1 MIVQMARARAA
12 QANLFARLPA
22 WCSGGTLFAL
32 ALAASLAPA
41 EAAVDRNQT
50 FPAARV
56 TSAPTFDAALSDPAW
71 AKAVKATS
79 FFDLTTRRPATLQT
93 TAYLLYDDQNLYVAF
108 RAEQAG
114 VAIHAAQTTNQIG
127 FGQDDAVGIG
137 IDTSAGQETYFFEAT
152 PRGVR
157 YQQSSE
163 SSRYDPPWRAQAA
176 VDGSSWAAMLTIPLK
191 DLRAAGGKGRA
202 WRINFI
208 RIVAGVGEHYTWAY
222 DGLMQDGQPP
232 NWPPL
237 TDARYW
243 PTLQGLD
250 IASTS
255 TRPKPRAAIYGLES
269 FGKDRN
275 VFQQANNTFATQSV
289 RNYGLDLVY
298 PLTST
303 IAAVGTLNPDFSN
316 VEVDQQTIVPQE
328 FPRNLNEYRPFFAQG
343 SQYFTNQSFA
353 PGNDIL
359 PPDQIFYSPSI
370 GPFDRGLKVEGTFGN
385 QSFGLLSVRSTVPTD
400 ILDDQAFGYRHIT
413 SNRTFLYWV
422 NGVFA
427 HHDIGNDSTVE
438 TGIAGRN
445 LATGFVWGYDQGLEQ
460 MNLSTNPGDGFAF
473 ARSGFVDVHKPN
485 YEWNVGYLDIGPGY
499 NPIDG
504 FTAVNDIR
512 GLQGFTDFT
521 ASYPGIKNWTGFF
534 TADRFLNHMGNPK
547 EADFFGTTD
556 IFTNN
561 LFHLNLTQQT
571 SSLDDPVL
579 TGGVMLPFN
588 QSSFTLGY
596 RDGTPS
602 PIDFFYGE
610 GPFSTFYL
618 QQFNASTTRPIGT
631 HLNLSLI
638 YAGTHERSAL
648 IGVDGQILR
657 SVALGESIGPDTNVT
672 LALRSINGQG
682 GFAAPGLNFA
692 AGFHEKFRSGSELFV
707 NYGTPAASVSLD
719 RFIVKYVL
727 RFGSGEGT

>member
-1 MIVQMARARAA
+1 MFGAV
-12 QANLFARLPA
+12 
-22 WCSGGTLFAL
+22 AL
-32 ALAASLAPA
+32 VTTVAPA
-41 EAAVDRNQT
+41 AAAVGRTQS

-56 TSAPTFDAALSDPAW
+56 TQSPKFDANLSDPEW
-71 AKAVKATS
+71 AKAVKATG
-79 FFDLTTRRPATLQT
+79 FFNLTTRRPAKLET

-108 RAEQAG
+108 RAQQSG
-114 VAIHAAQTTNQIG
+114 VAIHASQTTNQIG

-137 IDTSAGQETYFFEAT
+137 IDTSAGAQVYFFEAT

-157 YQQSSE
+157 YQQASE
-163 SSRYDPPWRAQAA
+163 SSRYDPPWHAQAA
-176 VDGSSWAAMLTIPLK
+176 VDGSDWVAMFTIPLK
-191 DLRAAGGKGRA
+191 DLRAQGGKNRS

-208 RIVAGVGEHYTWAY
+208 RIVAGDGDHYTWAY

-243 PTLQGLD
+243 PTLAGLD
-250 IASTS
+250 IASTQ

-269 FGKDRN
+269 IGQDRDI
-275 VFQQANNTFATQSV
+275 FQQANNTFAKESI
-289 RNYGLDLVY
+289 RNYGLDLVF

-328 FPRNLNEYRPFFAQG
+328 FPRNLTEYRPFFAQG
-343 SQYFTNQSFA
+343 ASYFTNLSV
-353 PGNDIL
+353 PLGNDIAN
-359 PPDQIFYSPSI
+359 PDQVFYSPSI
-370 GPFDRGLKVEGTFGN
+370 GPFDRGLKVEGTYGY
-385 QSFGLLSVRSTVPTD
+385 QSFGLLSFRSTDESD
-400 ILDDQAFGYRHIT
+400 ILDDQAFGFKHAT
-413 SNRTFLYWV
+413 PDRTFLYWV
-422 NGVFA
+422 DGVFA

-438 TGIAGRN
+438 SGIAGRN
-445 LATGFVWGYDQGLEQ
+445 LATGFVWGYDQSLEQ

-485 YEWNVGYLDIGPGY
+485 YEFNVDYLDIGPGY

-504 FTAVNDIR
+504 YTAVNDIR
-512 GLQGFTDFT
+512 GLQGFTDWT
-521 ASYPGIKNWTGFF
+521 ASYPGIKTWTGFI
-534 TADRFLNHMGNPK
+534 TADRFLNHLGDVK
-547 EADFFGTTD
+547 EADIFGTTD
-556 IFTNN
+556 IFTDN
-561 LFHLNLTQQT
+561 LFHLNLTQQS

-579 TGGVMLPFN
+579 TDGIMQPFN

-631 HLNLSLI
+631 HLNLALV
-638 YAGTHERSAL
+638 YAGTEERSKVL
-648 IGVDGQILR
+648 GVDGQTLR
-657 SVALGESIGPDTNVT
+657 SVALGESLGSDTNVT
-672 LALRSINGQG
+672 LALRSINGNG
-682 GFAAPGLNFA
+682 GFASPGVNFA
-692 AGFHEKFRSGSELFV
+692 AGFHEKFQSGSELYV
-707 NYGTPAASVSLD
+707 NYGTPAATVSLN
-719 RFIVKYVL
+719 RLIVKYVL
-727 RFGSGEGT
+727 RFGGGEGT